1 MTPTQPGIDPATLA
15 PGTQVTCTDLTTGES
30 ESAVIKDDYIIVT
43 DGICSVSGVQAYPTT
58 GTVVVTIKT
67 RKAGA

>member
-1 MTPTQPGIDPATLA
+1 MAD
-15 PGTQVTCTDLTTGES
+15 GTKVTCTDLATGES
-30 ESAVIKDDYIIVT
+30 ESAVIKDDYIVVT
-43 DGICSVSGVQAYPTT
+43 DGSRYVSGVQIYPKA